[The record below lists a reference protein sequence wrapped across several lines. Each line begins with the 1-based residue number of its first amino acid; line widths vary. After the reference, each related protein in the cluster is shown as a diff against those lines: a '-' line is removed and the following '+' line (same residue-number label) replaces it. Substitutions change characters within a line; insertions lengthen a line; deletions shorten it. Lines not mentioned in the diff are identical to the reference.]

1 MAPSF
6 YNGGRGGT
14 YTGKRL
20 LNGGWETLFETLFR
34 KKGIKKKIAEKF
46 GYLRGKEYLCKP
58 IIISL
63 WIKG

>member
-1 MAPSF
+1 MTADRRKGSVVR
-6 YNGGRGGT
+6 NA
-14 YTGKRL
+14 
-20 LNGGWETLFETLFR
+20 FR
-34 KKGIKKKIAEKF
+34 KKRIKKKMAEKF

>member
-1 MAPSF
+1 MK
-6 YNGGRGGT
+6 T
-14 YTGKRL
+14 IGK
-20 LNGGWETLFETLFR
+20 NAFR
-34 KKGIKKKIAEKF
+34 KKRIMKKIAEKF